1 MVMDFSKSKYIEYVK
16 CAKAAWLTRY
26 KPETR
31 VRSAADIQSLEEG
44 HVIGDIAKGYF
55 GSFVEATAYREDRSL
70 DISQMIE
77 KTKKFIR
84 DGAENICEAAFSYN
98 GVYCAVDLLHR
109 EKDGFAIYEVKK
121 YTSVKDIHIVDVA
134 LQKYILEGCGIKI
147 VGTYLMHLNGDFV
160 REGAIDLKKLLIIE
174 DIGAAVSE
182 EQKNIERVL
191 PEAEAYLAAESEPE
205 MEISGNCEHCDYFE
219 HCTSFLPKP
228 NVFDSH
234 YSSFN
239 KKLECYNSGIL
250 TLDQV
255 MDAEEQMFLKKH
267 PLAVAVADG
276 SIYVEKDNIREFLE
290 TLSYP
295 LYFLDFETTKA
306 IVPEY
311 DGVKSSQQ
319 VAFQYSLHYIKEE
332 GGELFHKEF
341 LAESGTDTRRAVAER
356 LVADIP
362 NDVCVLA
369 YNMSFECGRIQEL
382 ADTFPDLAEHL
393 LAIKNN
399 IKDLIIPFR
408 KKYCYTRAMEGS
420 YSIKYVLPALFPNEP
435 RLNYHNLEGV
445 HNGGEA
451 MSLFPQ
457 IAAMPPEQAKN
468 ARKWLL
474 AYCEL
479 DTFAMVMVWQRLRE
493 LSAD

>member
-1 MVMDFSKSKYIEYVK
+1 MNFTKSKYIEYVK

-31 VRSAADIQSLEEG
+31 VRSEADIQSLEEG

-55 GSFVEATAYREDRSL
+55 GSFVEATACRPDGSL
-70 DISQMIE
+70 DISQMNE
-77 KTKKFIR
+77 NTKKFIR
-84 DGAENICEAAFSYN
+84 AGEKNICEAAFSFN
-98 GVYCAVDLLHR
+98 GLYCAVDLLHR
-109 EKDGFAIYEVKK
+109 EKDGYAIYEVKK
-121 YTSVKDIHIVDVA
+121 STSVKDIHIVDVSF
-134 LQKYILEGCGIKI
+134 QKYVLEGCGIKV

-160 REGAIDLKKLLIIE
+160 REGAIDPKKLLLIE

-182 EQKNIERVL
+182 EQKNVERIL
-191 PEAEAYLAAESEPE
+191 SEAESYLAAGSEPE
-205 MEISGNCEHCDYFE
+205 MEITCNCDSCDYFE
-219 HCTSFLPKP
+219 HCSSFLPKP

-239 KKLECYNSGIL
+239 KKLECYNNGIL

-255 MDAEEQMFLKKH
+255 MDAEEKMFLKKH

-276 SIYVEKDNIREFLE
+276 SIYVEKDNIREFLG

-295 LYFLDFETTKA
+295 LYFLDFETMTSL
-306 IVPEY
+306 VPAY
-311 DGVKSSQQ
+311 DGIKTNQQ
-319 VAFQYSLHYIKEE
+319 VTFQYSLHYVEKE
-332 GGELFHKEF
+332 GDMPLHKEF

-362 NDVCVLA
+362 KDVCVLA

-399 IKDLIIPFR
+399 IKDLIVPFR

-420 YSIKYVLPALFPNEP
+420 ASIKYVLPALFPNEP

-451 MSLFPQ
+451 MSIFPQ
-457 IAAMPPEQAKN
+457 IATMPPEQAEN

-479 DTFAMVMVWQRLRE
+479 DTFAMVMVWQRLKE
-493 LSAD
+493 LVAG